1 MSAPVDLPQAA
12 TGSHNYSRL
21 LVDINHSN
29 YNDGIRD
36 SDDDDDDGDG
46 GCDDCEDY
54 DGDDGGGYGSDSGGG
69 DEEDDDGDD
78 GDGGDDVGN
87 SQKLQSAHS
96 PRSISTSKCCNI
108 NAGS

>member
-21 LVDINHSN
+21 FVDINHSN

-36 SDDDDDDGDG
+36 SDDDDDEGDG
-46 GCDDCEDY
+46 GCNDCEDY
-54 DGDDGGGYGSDSGGG
+54 DGDDGGGYGGDSGGS
-69 DEEDDDGDD
+69 DVEDDDGDD

-96 PRSISTSKCCNI
+96 PRSISTSKCYNI